1 MSLADLQ
8 TAQAELDQLRHDRA
22 ELLRQLEISEDQR
35 RHIINFGAAWR
46 RLQDQPKG
54 AA

>member
-1 MSLADLQ
+1 MSIADLEK
-8 TAQAELDQLRHDRA
+8 AQAEIDQLQHDRA
-22 ELLRQLEISEDQR
+22 ELLRQLQISEDQR
-35 RHIINFGAAWR
+35 RHITLFGVAWQ

>member
-1 MSLADLQ
+1 MTAIDLE

-22 ELLRQLEISEDQR
+22 ELLRQLEISEAQR
-35 RHIINFGAAWR
+35 RHITLFGIAWN
-46 RLQDQPKG
+46 RLQDQTKG